1 MPSPHLV
8 ELQELTEYLEECSR
22 NRSSAELTSE
32 RAGLLIFVLTN
43 LALCHLMVSER
54 SVARVLPIRR
64 PRVPPTRR
72 PRKGKEAPPTG
83 KKPAPPPG
91 RRKAG

>member
-43 LALCHLMVSER
+43 LALRQLMVSECR
-54 SVARVLPIRR
+54 VARVPPARR
-64 PRVPPTRR
+64 PRVSPTRR
-72 PRKGKEAPPTG
+72 PRKGKEAPPTD
-83 KKPAPPPG
+83 KKPAAPR